1 MLTVSA
7 EGAAGLSLSLDASIP
22 AEYFVY
28 SGTAK
33 EPAVVVK
40 DGEQTLTKDQ
50 DYTVSYSN
58 NINAGENTA
67 VATVT
72 GIGNYSDRQGQRPQ
86 HRSRRRGRQQRRD
99 VHRLRQRRG
108 GIGLGRYADVHL

>member
-1 MLTVSA
+1 MSA
-7 EGAAGLSLSLDASIP
+7 EGAAGLNLSLDASLP
-22 AEYFVY
+22 AEYFIY

-40 DGEQTLTKDQ
+40 DGETTLTKDQ
-50 DYTVSYSN
+50 DYTVAYSN

-72 GIGNYSDRQGQRPQ
+72 GIGNYSG
-86 HRSRRRGRQQRRD
+86 SRRRSPSQPRRRPSHTAR
-99 VHRLRQRRG
+99 HRPTT
-108 GIGLGRYADVHL
+108 A